1 VATAIPGETLHTYPL
16 SERFRP
22 RPHVIW
28 ARHADAIVILDADR
42 GQYYTLNEVAGRIW
56 ELLVAEEPLVEVLR
70 ALREEYDA
78 PAEMLEADAAA
89 LLDRLLETALI
100 ERVGT

>member
-1 VATAIPGETLHTYPL
+1 MATAIPGETLHTYPL

-78 PAEMLEADAAA
+78 PVNALEADLDA
-89 LLDRLLETALI
+89 LLTRLLGAALI
-100 ERVGT
+100 ERSFV

>member
-1 VATAIPGETLHTYPL
+1 VATAIPGETLHSYPL

-78 PAEMLEADAAA
+78 PADKLEVDVSA
-89 LLDRLLETALI
+89 LLARLVKAKLI
-100 ERVGT
+100 ERVAP